1 MGRER
6 KDGSRPIQRVGQV
19 AQLLAF
25 AASMFAAG
33 IASAAEDAAPK
44 VLFQTSLGEITFEL
58 DREHAPL
65 TVANFLRYVT
75 EGHFDGTVFYRV
87 VPGFVIQAGSFDAQ
101 GKPRGVHDPIPLE
114 TATTASNA
122 RGTMAMGHG
131 DDPNSARAEFFI
143 NLVDNKAI
151 DRQPD
156 DLDNKTGYAV
166 FGHVASGMD
175 VVDAIA
181 ALPLGGVG
189 PFPGAAPL
197 TPAVIQKASVLK

>member
-1 MGRER
+1 MDTE
-6 KDGSRPIQRVGQV
+6 PIR
-19 AQLLAF
+19 ALNRIAKLAAF
-25 AASMFAAG
+25 AATIFAAS
-33 IASAAEDAAPK
+33 AALAAEDAAPR
-44 VLFQTSLGEITFEL
+44 VSFQTSLGEITFEL

-87 VPGFVIQAGSFDAQ
+87 VPGFVIQAGSFDAE

-114 TATTASNA
+114 AATTPSNA

-143 NLVDNKAI
+143 NLADNKAI
-151 DRQPD
+151 DRRPD
-156 DLDNKTGYAV
+156 DFDNKTGFAA
-166 FGHVASGMD
+166 FGHVVTGMD

-181 ALPLGGVG
+181 ALPLGGPG

-197 TPAVIQKASVLK
+197 TPVVIQKASILQ

>member
-1 MGRER
+1 LRIV
-6 KDGSRPIQRVGQV
+6 K
-19 AQLLAF
+19 LLAF
-25 AASMFAAG
+25 AGTTFAVSA
-33 IASAAEDAAPK
+33 AYAAEDAAPK
-44 VLFQTSLGEITFEL
+44 VSFQTNLGEIVFEL
-58 DREHAPL
+58 DREHAPA

-87 VPGFVIQAGSFDAQ
+87 VPGFVIQAGSFDAE

-114 TATTASNA
+114 TATTPSNT

-143 NLVDNKAI
+143 NLADNKAL

-156 DLDNKTGYAV
+156 DLDNKTGFAA